1 MAKDHFTLIGLSG
14 SLRAASSSTAIL
26 RTLATSMP
34 EDTTLNLLS
43 VADLHLYNEDLDHE
57 AHLPPAVKNLRA
69 QIAAADGVILAT
81 REYNHSIPGV
91 LKNALDWASRPSHYS
106 CMVNKPFLV
115 MTVAGSQVGGARAQS
130 HIHTILL
137 ASLARIPPGREIVI
151 GGVTKKI
158 SSGVLSD
165 APTLNFIRN
174 AIDGLL
180 HEVCLVQECPIRAHS
195 RDGERRMNLA
205 GRH

>member
-1 MAKDHFTLIGLSG
+1 MAKDHFTLLGLSG

-26 RTLATSMP
+26 RTLTQSLPPDISM
-34 EDTTLNLLS
+34 NIS
-43 VADLHLYNEDLDHE
+43 GIADLPLYNEDLDRPTS
-57 AHLPPAVKNLRA
+57 LPASVAALRTA
-69 QIAAADGVILAT
+69 IDQADGIVLAT
-81 REYNHSIPGV
+81 PEYNHSIPGV

-115 MTVAGSQVGGARAQS
+115 ITVAGSQVGGARAQS

-158 SSGVLSD
+158 TNGVLTD
-165 APTLNFIRN
+165 APTLQFILN

-180 HEVCLVQECPIRAHS
+180 HEACIVNGHPIRPAS

-205 GRH
+205 GRA

>member
-1 MAKDHFTLIGLSG
+1 MAKQEFRLLGLSG

-26 RTLATSMP
+26 RTLATHMP
-34 EDTTLNLLS
+34 QDTSLTLHPIG
-43 VADLHLYNEDLDHE
+43 DLPLYNEDLDQE
-57 AHLPPAVKNLRA
+57 STLPPY
-69 QIAAADGVILAT
+69 IAALRTAIAHANGVIIAT
-81 REYNHSIPGV
+81 PEYNHSIPGV

-158 SSGVLSD
+158 SNGVLSD
-165 APTLNFIRN
+165 QPTLNFIAN

-180 HEVCLVQECPIRAHS
+180 HEACIVEGRPVRAPS

-205 GRH
+205 GRA